1 MDISFIYGI
10 SVFINTEKQFVMIR
24 NIGDE
29 VSFYYN
35 GKVCK
40 GTIVASDHDIY
51 TISFSYKEEGKA
63 PVNIL
68 YDLTEIEI
76 LK

>member
-1 MDISFIYGI
+1 M
-10 SVFINTEKQFVMIR
+10 NR

-35 GKVCK
+35 GKLCK
-40 GTIVASDHDIY
+40 GTIVAIDHDIY
-51 TISFSYKEEGKA
+51 TVSFIYKEEGKA
-63 PVNIL
+63 PVSVL

>member
-1 MDISFIYGI
+1 
-10 SVFINTEKQFVMIR
+10 MIR

-35 GKVCK
+35 GKMCK

-51 TISFSYKEEGKA
+51 TVSFTYKEEGKA

>member
-1 MDISFIYGI
+1 M
-10 SVFINTEKQFVMIR
+10 NR

-35 GKVCK
+35 GKLCK

-51 TISFSYKEEGKA
+51 TVSFTYKEEGKA

>member
-1 MDISFIYGI
+1 MWVYLCIYKYK
-10 SVFINTEKQFVMIR
+10 NNFVMIR

-35 GKVCK
+35 GKLCK
-40 GTIVASDHDIY
+40 GTIVAIDHDIY
-51 TISFSYKEEGKA
+51 TVSFIYKEEGKA
-63 PVNIL
+63 PVSVL